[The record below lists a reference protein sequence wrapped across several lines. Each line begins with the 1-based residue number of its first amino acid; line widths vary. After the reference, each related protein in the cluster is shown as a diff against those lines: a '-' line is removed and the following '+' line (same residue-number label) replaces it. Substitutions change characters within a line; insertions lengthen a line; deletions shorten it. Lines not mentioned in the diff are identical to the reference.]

1 MIYFNKLVRDRIPD
15 IIRKNNETPVVRT
28 MDKDEFIRELDRKL
42 DEEILEFRADRNLEE
57 LADILE
63 VVYGLCKAEGFSLED
78 LEALRK
84 EKAESR
90 GAFDERTFLIGK
102 Y

>member
-28 MDKDEFIRELDRKL
+28 MDKEEYIRELDRKL

-63 VVYGLCKAEGFSLED
+63 VVYGLCKAFLWKSLKPLEKKKPKAAVPLMNEPFSSASID
-78 LEALRK
+78 L
-84 EKAESR
+84 
-90 GAFDERTFLIGK
+90 
-102 Y
+102 